1 MTTRRQMLA
10 LSASALA
17 AGAIPASAQ
26 APEVVQEDGSK
37 ITQLRNATLRIDYG
51 GVRFL
56 VDPMLAE
63 RHAFPGFPGT
73 ANDHEANPM
82 VNLPLPLP
90 EIINVD
96 AVIVTHLHEDHWDPA
111 ARDALD
117 KALPI
122 FAQNEA
128 DAEVI
133 RGQGYRDV
141 RVLTESTQF
150 NGVRLIK
157 TGGRHGT
164 EAHYAVPEMAEVL
177 GEVCGVVFH
186 RTGEKTI
193 YLGGDTIWNE
203 DVAAALSTHAPDVA
217 ILNAGYA
224 MVEGIDGAIIMG
236 TEDVLRVHQAAP
248 EALLIASH
256 MEAINHCVLTRAEL
270 RAFAA
275 SKGFEEK
282 LLTPGD
288 GEATAI

>member
-1 MTTRRQMLA
+1 MTKR
-10 LSASALA
+10 
-17 AGAIPASAQ
+17 AI
-26 APEVVQEDGSK
+26 VVVDLQNEYWP
-37 ITQLRNATLRIDYG
+37 NG
-51 GVRFL
+51 G
-56 VDPMLAE
+56 
-63 RHAFPGFPGT
+63 
-73 ANDHEANPM
+73 
-82 VNLPLPLP
+82 LPL
-90 EIINVD
+90 ENIEGAAAN
-96 AVIVTHLHEDHWDPA
+96 A
-111 ARDALD
+111 ARVIAHAREAGDLVVNVRHEM
-117 KALPI
+117 PGGPV
-122 FAQNEA
+122 FVPGSNEA
-128 DAEVI
+128 AIAMVVAPAEGEPVI

-193 YLGGDTIWNE
+193 YLAGDTIWNE

>member
-1 MTTRRQMLA
+1 MLA

-26 APEVVQEDGSK
+26 EAGAGSEGGST
-37 ITQLRNATLRIDYG
+37 ITQIRNATLRIDYG

-73 ANDHEANPM
+73 ANAHEANPM
-82 VNLPLPLP
+82 VHLPLPLANL
-90 EIINVD
+90 IDVD
-96 AVIVTHLHEDHWDPA
+96 AVIVTHLHEDHWDQA

-117 KALPI
+117 KDLPI
-122 FAQNEA
+122 FVQNDA

-133 RGQGYRDV
+133 RGQGFSDV
-141 RVLTESTQF
+141 RVLTDSTQF
-150 NGVRLIK
+150 NGVHLIK

-164 EAHYAVPEMAEVL
+164 EAHYAVMAEVL
-177 GEVCGVVFH
+177 GEVCGVVFR

-193 YLGGDTIWNE
+193 YLAGDTIWND
-203 DVAAALSTHAPDVA
+203 DVAAALSRHEPDVA

-224 MVEGIDGAIIMG
+224 MVQGIDGAIIMG

-270 RAFAA
+270 RAFATRE
-275 SKGFEEK
+275 GFAEK

-288 GEATAI
+288 GEATAF